1 MVRTRAALPT
11 TCPRT
16 VNRVMAL
23 YCALLAGF
31 WGGHK
36 FLLGARREGWLYLLL
51 SWSAVP
57 LLASLVDFLELL
69 RQPALGQGCL
79 RRRLFA
85 RLPEE
90 ETMISRTA
98 LRRLGASAFALL
110 LLVAAVSAQAQEF
123 TQASQC
129 VVGTRVINRDNQAG
143 VIASADGS
151 SCRVRLDATGKIDYN
166 IFWMLRPEP
175 AAAKP
180 PASVTPAPSASAGA
194 PIEAG
199 GEIPAG
205 LYKCY
210 LLVGSQMNYAFID
223 IQVDGS
229 GRYRDKTGAV
239 GTYAL
244 EAGDRI
250 RFAGPLAA
258 ANAKL
263 IRPGPRIG
271 LNMDGGAFFNMS
283 CSRGS

>member
-1 MVRTRAALPT
+1 MPHAVPPA

-36 FLLGARREGWLYLLL
+36 FLLGARREGWLYLML

-57 LLASLVDFLELL
+57 LLASLLDFVDLA
-69 RQPALGQGCL
+69 RRPALGEGCL

-90 ETMISRTA
+90 EAMISATA
-98 LRRLGASAFALL
+98 LRRLCASAVAML
-110 LLVAAVSAQAQEF
+110 LLVAAFTAQAQEF
-123 TQASQC
+123 TAASQC
-129 VVGTRVINRDNQAG
+129 VVGARVITRADQAG
-143 VIASADGS
+143 AIASADGS

-180 PASVTPAPSASAGA
+180 AAPAPSASAGA
-194 PIEAG
+194 A

-210 LLVGSQMNYAFID
+210 LLAGAQMSYAFID
-223 IQVDGS
+223 IQVDGL
-229 GRYRDKTGAV
+229 GGYRDKTGAA

-244 EAGDRI
+244 EADDRI
-250 RFAGPLAA
+250 RFTGPLAK

-271 LNMDGGAFFNMS
+271 LNADGGNFFNTS
-283 CSRGS
+283 CSKGP

>member
-1 MVRTRAALPT
+1 VMVA
-11 TCPRT
+11 CPRT
-16 VNRVMAL
+16 VNRAMAL

-69 RQPALGQGCL
+69 RQPALGEGCL

-90 ETMISRTA
+90 NATISKTA
-98 LRRLGASAFALL
+98 RRRLGGAAFALL
-110 LLVAAVSAQAQEF
+110 LLVAAFSVQAQEF
-123 TQASQC
+123 TSASQC
-129 VVGTRVINRDNQAG
+129 VVGTRVLNRDNQAG
-143 VIASADGS
+143 TIDSADGS
-151 SCRVRLDATGKIDYN
+151 SCRVRLDATGRIDYN

-180 PASVTPAPSASAGA
+180 AVPAPSASAGA
-194 PIEAG
+194 A

-210 LLVGSQMNYAFID
+210 LLVGSQMTYAFID
-223 IQVDGS
+223 IQVDGP
-229 GRYRDKTGAV
+229 GRYRDMTGAA

-244 EAGDRI
+244 EAGDKI
-250 RFAGPLAA
+250 RFTGPLAK

-271 LNMDGGAFFNMS
+271 LNIDGGSFFNTS